1 MSWRLRART
10 DANHAR
16 SGARWWMG
24 ATIVA
29 AGALMGAYLLD
40 PEHGHARRMRVVE
53 RTGRLVGRTRMRI
66 SHAMPFAG
74 RSDAA
79 TGPAAWPD
87 EAPPD
92 VDSES

>member
-1 MSWRLRART
+1 MSWRLKART
-10 DANHAR
+10 DPIHVR

-29 AGALMGAYLLD
+29 AGALVGAYLLD
-40 PEHGHARRMRVVE
+40 PDHGQARRTRVVE
-53 RTGRLVGRTRMRI
+53 RTGHLVGRTRMRI
-66 SHAMPFAG
+66 SHAMPFA
-74 RSDAA
+74 SQSEEAA
-79 TGPAAWPD
+79 GPAAWPD